1 MKIIT
6 IVGARPQIIKAAAF
20 SRVVKN
26 KFTQIEEII
35 VHTGQHYDDNM
46 SQIFFKELGIPR
58 PHINLK
64 VGSSSHGVQTS
75 IMIQKVEEVL
85 LNHKPDAVIVYGDTN
100 STIATAIAASKI
112 HIPIIHIEAGL
123 RSFNKTMPEE
133 VNRILCDHVSTL
145 LFSPTKSGYDNLR
158 NEGFKV
164 DINKKASLDNP
175 NIYHCGDVMYDN
187 SLHFSKISDVQSNI
201 INELSLTNK
210 KFILATVH
218 RNDNT
223 DSPKKIND
231 LFNTFLEIIDKHQIK
246 IIIPI
251 HPRTAKMMNQ
261 LLDSSTQEKIKKSK
275 LLKIIPPAGFLDMIA
290 LEKNSDLI
298 ITDSGGVQ
306 KEAYFFKKPCIIL
319 RPQTEWLEIVETKSA
334 IITDTDP
341 EKILNSTNYFL
352 TNQKLNFP
360 TVFGDGNAAS
370 FIAQE
375 IISQFS

>member
-164 DINKKASLDNP
+164 DINKKATLDNP

-201 INELSLTNK
+201 INELSNK
-210 KFILATVH
+210 
-218 RNDNT
+218 
-223 DSPKKIND
+223 
-231 LFNTFLEIIDKHQIK
+231 
-246 IIIPI
+246 
-251 HPRTAKMMNQ
+251 
-261 LLDSSTQEKIKKSK
+261 
-275 LLKIIPPAGFLDMIA
+275 
-290 LEKNSDLI
+290 
-298 ITDSGGVQ
+298 
-306 KEAYFFKKPCIIL
+306 
-319 RPQTEWLEIVETKSA
+319 
-334 IITDTDP
+334 
-341 EKILNSTNYFL
+341 
-352 TNQKLNFP
+352 
-360 TVFGDGNAAS
+360 
-370 FIAQE
+370 
-375 IISQFS
+375 